1 MNAAISPRYGAKV
14 YDIDG
19 RNHWI
24 QVACRGKAGH
34 LHGCKATVF
43 HLEHL
48 VIAHGMPRIQLMR
61 HGYQGHP
68 VEGQQ
73 RVLNPCGSLLV

>member
-24 QVACRGKAGH
+24 QVACRGKAGQ

-48 VIAHGMPRIQLMR
+48 VIARGMLRIQLMR

-68 VEGQQ
+68 VEGQ
-73 RVLNPCGSLLV
+73 